1 MANDKVI
8 ELTDQNFDTT
18 IKEDGPPVL
27 VDFWAPWCGPC
38 RNMGPILDEIAEEYD
53 GRLRI
58 AKVNTDEHQEA
69 ANRYGVR
76 GIPAFRLFK
85 AGELVESANGQM
97 YKEDLTAAIDP
108 HLS

>member
-1 MANDKVI
+1 MASEKVL
-8 ELTDQNFDTT
+8 ELTDADFDST
-18 IKEDGPPVL
+18 INDDSTPVL

-38 RNMGPILDEIAEEYD
+38 RQMTPILDEIADEYE

-76 GIPAFRLFK
+76 GIPAFRVFK
-85 AGELVESANGQM
+85 AGELVGSVNGAIP
-97 YKEDLTAAIDP
+97 KEELAAAIDP